1 MLSKPSTKQEKT
13 PMAVKQKNTEVCKQE
28 MPNKRVSELS
38 QLDLPAMS
46 LMSLLQFGSATLLK
60 EAIANEITE
69 YLGRSHYQHGIEF
82 KGHRNGSQKT
92 QLDTPMG
99 AIEYDRPKVA
109 YAPNFKSQYHV
120 PHMRRPEEFS
130 AAITDMYINGVST
143 RKVKDSLKAV
153 AGKKLRMS
161 KSTVSRVTKQLRSE
175 FAVWQ
180 KRRFDDREVAYLFL
194 DAIRVGMRMGG
205 TGKDA
210 VLLAYAIMVDG
221 TMELLSIDLGHSESD
236 RSWGKFVEDMKARG
250 LKDPMLVCSDGNQG
264 VIAAIDCHFTTSY
277 RQRCVRHREENILDA
292 VPVAEQEPVKEALKK
307 IFYGATSLEQ
317 AKQFVNN
324 FKKEFNKRYPTATDK
339 LMTDLDQCLAFYL
352 FPVNHWRRMRT
363 ANKIERLNR
372 ELKRRIKVIGRHPD
386 EGGCLSLIF
395 AVAKKYAKD
404 QQRYVVTE
412 FEIAI
417 WQKLRNEK
425 IQMLKQLELDVW
437 AS

>member
-1 MLSKPSTKQEKT
+1 MP
-13 PMAVKQKNTEVCKQE
+13 VKQKDLEERNQKEHEVE
-28 MPNKRVSELS
+28 VGELS
-38 QLDLPAMS
+38 QFDLPSMS
-46 LMSLLQFGSATLLK
+46 LMSLLQFGSARLLK
-60 EAIANEITE
+60 EAIANEITD
-69 YLGRSHYQHGIEF
+69 YLGRSHYQHGSVF

-109 YAPNFKSQYHV
+109 YAPNFKSQFHV

-153 AGKKLRMS
+153 AGDKIRLS
-161 KSTVSRVTKQLRSE
+161 KSTVSRVTKQLRGE
-175 FAVWQ
+175 FITWQ
-180 KRRFDDREVAYLFL
+180 KRRFDDRDVAYLFL

-210 VLLAYAIMVDG
+210 VFLAYAIMADG

-250 LKDPMLVCSDGNQG
+250 LKDPMLVCSDGNMG
-264 VIAAIDCHFTTSY
+264 VIGAIETHFTTSY
-277 RQRCVRHREENILDA
+277 RQRCVRHREQNILDA
-292 VPVAEQEPVKEALKK
+292 VPVAEQEPVKKILKQ

-324 FKKEFNKRYPTATDK
+324 FKKEFNKKYPTATDK
-339 LMTDLDQCLAFYL
+339 LMTDLDQCLTFYL

-386 EGGCLSLIF
+386 EGGCLSLIY
-395 AVAKKYAKD
+395 AVSKKYAKD
-404 QQRYVVTE
+404 QQSYIVTE
-412 FEIAI
+412 IEKAI